1 MADGGKAPESE
12 DGEDARTVRRRA
24 FLQTAAKVAVTTPV
38 VTLMLS
44 AGTKRTVQ
52 AGPYGYLR

>member
-1 MADGGKAPESE
+1 MADETKKAESQ
-12 DGEDARTVRRRA
+12 DGEDARTARRRA

>member
-1 MADGGKAPESE
+1 MADQTKKTESQ
-12 DGEDARTVRRRA
+12 DDDDARTARRRA

-52 AGPYGYLR
+52 AGQYGYM

>member
-1 MADGGKAPESE
+1 MADETKKTEFL
-12 DGEDARTVRRRA
+12 DDEDARTARRRA
-24 FLQTAAKVAVTTPV
+24 FLRTAAKVAVTTPV

-52 AGPYGYLR
+52 AGPYGYIR